1 MRMIRRCSQDRDS
14 GQPGGFTFENL
25 PSICRWCWCFISLL
39 KQRLWWFVGKDE
51 CRNDEWKRMK
61 MKMTTL
67 KCESIVSQKTAVHTV
82 RRWAATSEFPI
93 YSLGDGQ
100 VGCQCLSCA
109 VALKI
114 HLSVC
119 SFHSLT
125 DLVGWVSFLPP
136 EIQQNAIVFVVKAET
151 VGCGNFSAC
160 TDINSSSDFIMV
172 LVRSNLNGVYTTWL
186 IVFII
191 GWMQSSKDFH

>member
-1 MRMIRRCSQDRDS
+1 MVNLGASRLKTCPLYVDDVDVLLASLNKDLDDLLERMNVWMMNEK
-14 GQPGGFTFENL
+14 GW
-25 PSICRWCWCFISLL
+25 RWKWI
-39 KQRLWWFVGKDE
+39 
-51 CRNDEWKRMK
+51 
-61 MKMTTL
+61 
-67 KCESIVSQKTAVHTV
+67 KCESIVSQKTAVLTV

-125 DLVGWVSFLPP
+125 DLIGWVSFLPP

-172 LVRSNLNGVYTTWL
+172 LVRSNLNGVYTIWL